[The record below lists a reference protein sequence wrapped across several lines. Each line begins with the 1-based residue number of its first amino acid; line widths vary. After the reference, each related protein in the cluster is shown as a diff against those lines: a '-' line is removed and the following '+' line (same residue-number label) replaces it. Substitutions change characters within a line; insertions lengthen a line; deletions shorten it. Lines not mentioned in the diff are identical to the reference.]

1 MIDIR
6 NTIGWK
12 LELRSI
18 EMRINE
24 TSFDAATILAWLKTN
39 LSNPAV
45 QDALNVFNIDYNSIY
60 KQFSLT
66 YYAGF
71 DSEVEKA
78 LKSDISDYWVYDS
91 IKNISDVVSRILV
104 LLRVHYD
111 TYYSGYYE
119 ESKKYYKLLHNLD
132 CLYLVVEASELISNN
147 DYN

>member
-1 MIDIR
+1 MRIND
-6 NTIGWK
+6 TIGWK
-12 LELRSI
+12 LELRAI

-39 LSNPAV
+39 INNPAV
-45 QDALNVFNIDYNSIY
+45 KDAISVFNIDYDSIY

-71 DSEVEKA
+71 NSEVEKA
-78 LKSDISDYWVYDS
+78 FKSDISDYWVYDS

-111 TYYSGYYE
+111 TYYGGYYE
-119 ESKKYYKLLHNLD
+119 ASKKYYKLLHNLD
-132 CLYLVVEASELISNN
+132 CLYLVVEASEVACGL
-147 DYN
+147 D

>member
-1 MIDIR
+1 MKI
-6 NTIGWK
+6 NETIGWK
-12 LELRSI
+12 LELRAI

-24 TSFDAATILAWLKTN
+24 TSFDAANILAWLKTN
-39 LSNPAV
+39 INNPTV
-45 QDALNVFNIDYNSIY
+45 QDALTIFNTSYEDIF

-71 DSEVEKA
+71 QSDIESA

-111 TYYSGYYE
+111 TYYGGYYE
-119 ESKKYYKLLHNLD
+119 ASKKYYKLLHNLD
-132 CLYLVVEASELISNN
+132 CLYLVVEASEVACGLN
-147 DYN
+147 